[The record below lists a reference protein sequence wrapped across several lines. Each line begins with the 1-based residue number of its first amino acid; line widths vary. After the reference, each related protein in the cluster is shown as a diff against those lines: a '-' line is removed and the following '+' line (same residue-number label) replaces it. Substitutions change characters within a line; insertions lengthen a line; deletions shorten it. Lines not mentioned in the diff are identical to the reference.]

1 MSDRPVGIQSWVPR
15 DWRAKNAAAF
25 HTSPHEPRAT
35 VGPADPDAAYDGN
48 DGTDNVADVLAAHGD
63 RLDVHA
69 GTLADHGGR
78 LDRLED
84 GGE

>member
-15 DWRAKNAAAF
+15 DWRARNAAAF
-25 HTSPHEPRAT
+25 GTSAHEPRAT
-35 VGPADPDAAYDGN
+35 VGPDPDAAYDGN
-48 DGTDNVADVLAAHGD
+48 DGTDNVADALAAHD

-69 GTLADHGGR
+69 ATLADHGGR
-78 LDRLED
+78 LAALED